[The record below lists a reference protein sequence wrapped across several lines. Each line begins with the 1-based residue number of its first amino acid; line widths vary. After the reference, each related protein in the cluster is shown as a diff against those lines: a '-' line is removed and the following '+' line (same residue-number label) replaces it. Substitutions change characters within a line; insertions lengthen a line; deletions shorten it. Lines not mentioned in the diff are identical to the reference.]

1 MMHILSK
8 RSDPS
13 FIQCNYEGGI
23 GRRTIP
29 KGGLYMEEG
38 TIIHV
43 DYELY
48 NEETG
53 TIIETT
59 REDVAKEHDVHQE
72 GRTYTH
78 MVCIVGGGMLIA
90 GFEDALAEAKA
101 NEEIE
106 CIIAP
111 EDGYGE
117 KDSEL
122 IDTISIDK
130 LIQSVKDPKSLYIG
144 APVNIGG
151 KQGYLSYLAAGRA
164 RIDYNHPMAGKTL
177 KYSFKIVAVVE
188 GKEEKVTALLE
199 SNTGHADFG
208 VEFTGNDLA
217 VTLPQTMLFDTN
229 AAMLKYRLVTTIRD
243 AIADIAKVS
252 FIEVHE
258 PRGFGVEEDA
268 DSSEDLSSLSV
279 AELKERCK
287 AAGLPVGGKKADLID
302 RLSQQEV
309 HVHDEHC
316 NHDEE
321 E

>member
-1 MMHILSK
+1 
-8 RSDPS
+8 
-13 FIQCNYEGGI
+13 
-23 GRRTIP
+23 
-29 KGGLYMEEG
+29 
-38 TIIHV
+38 
-43 DYELY
+43 
-48 NEETG
+48 
-53 TIIETT
+53 
-59 REDVAKEHDVHQE
+59 
-72 GRTYTH
+72 

-287 AAGLPVGGKKADLID
+287 AAGLPVGGKKANLID

-309 HVHDEHC
+309 HVHDENC

>member
-1 MMHILSK
+1 
-8 RSDPS
+8 
-13 FIQCNYEGGI
+13 
-23 GRRTIP
+23 
-29 KGGLYMEEG
+29 MEEG

-72 GRTYTH
+72 GRTYTP